1 MTTTKK
7 NPDQKRTVDQLT
19 EADIKEIDQNL
30 LENASEEWSK
40 VSRLVL
46 ATMIERHE
54 GITGLPESFYAERVA
69 NLVKEGRL
77 ESQGDLS
84 DMKLSE
90 VRLAKKKPE

>member
-1 MTTTKK
+1 MADKK
-7 NPDQKRTVDQLT
+7 NPDQRRTVDQLS
-19 EADIKEIDQNL
+19 EAEIKEIDQNL
-30 LENASEEWSK
+30 LENASEGWSK

-77 ESQGDLS
+77 ESRGDLS

-90 VRLAKKKPE
+90 VRLRKPR